1 MFILIFVLICVILF
15 NQNLIN
21 DHFTNYK
28 KIEVVPTSMIYNN
41 LNLNIKNNDT
51 LVLLSTIL
59 KNIYPIDKIN
69 IRLNSFVNIVNTYSN
84 SLGLIQEHMY
94 NNKKYPNIRFI
105 SGICINYATLITEI
119 NSKLNKWTDFENKT
133 IGTTSFTS
141 ESYNMLLK
149 LKEITNINF
158 NIKIVSYNKTNIISE
173 FNKNSIQGY
182 FIICPHPDKNIQNI
196 NKIYP
201 IKFIGLK
208 GIKKEIIKIKYP
220 YLSISKF
227 DITDYNIFNY
237 TPTSLRIKTIII
249 CNKNLSRDS
258 GYKLINTIFK
268 NLIEFKTINS
278 QPAKLQMKEFN
289 PEDIYLSNNYFIL
302 HKGVKDFYKHF
313 GLITYNNNPNCVY
326 SIGINN
332 CKLNNL
338 NRYMLL

>member
-1 MFILIFVLICVILF
+1 
-15 NQNLIN
+15 
-21 DHFTNYK
+21 
-28 KIEVVPTSMIYNN
+28 
-41 LNLNIKNNDT
+41 
-51 LVLLSTIL
+51 
-59 KNIYPIDKIN
+59 
-69 IRLNSFVNIVNTYSN
+69 
-84 SLGLIQEHMY
+84 MY

-158 NIKIVSYNKTNIISE
+158 NIKIVPYNKTNIISE

-196 NKIYP
+196 N
-201 IKFIGLK
+201 
-208 GIKKEIIKIKYP
+208 
-220 YLSISKF
+220 
-227 DITDYNIFNY
+227 
-237 TPTSLRIKTIII
+237 
-249 CNKNLSRDS
+249 RDS
-258 GYKLINTIFK
+258 GYKLNNTIFK